1 MPAQPDMIIWGSHF
15 RTLDPDLAVC
25 SAVAIKDGLVTATGN
40 DDTIR
45 AMRGPGTRLVDGR
58 GIAFVPGLTDS
69 HIHPLMG
76 TIRTQ
81 GADLFD
87 ATDLDDIRRRLLAER
102 ERVGPDAWVQ
112 GWGLHYEPFEETGIR
127 GDLFDGVAADQPML
141 LEFFDAHTALAN
153 RTALAIAGIDGPVAF
168 AEEASVVCI
177 DGIPTGELQEWAAMR
192 LVQDVVPEVDAETR

>member
-1 MPAQPDMIIWGSHF
+1 M
-15 RTLDPDLAVC
+15 
-25 SAVAIKDGLVTATGN
+25 
-40 DDTIR
+40 
-45 AMRGPGTRLVDGR
+45 VDGR

-87 ATDLDDIRRRLLAER
+87 ATSLDDIRGRILAER
-102 ERVGPDAWVQ
+102 ERVGPDGWLQ
-112 GWGLHYEPFEETGIR
+112 GWGLTTSRSKETGIR
-127 GDLFDGVAADQPML
+127 GDLFDYVAAGQPML

-168 AEEASVVCI
+168 AEKRAWSASTAFPPASCRV
-177 DGIPTGELQEWAAMR
+177 GRHAAR
-192 LVQDVVPEVDAETR
+192 ARRDSRGRRRDAL